1 MPTTEL
7 TRPGVAEID
16 DVQARR
22 RAARI
27 AGLGYVAIFVLAIF
41 ANFVVRESLV
51 HPGDAAA
58 TAADVAASES
68 LFRGGLAAFVV
79 VFLIDVPIA
88 WALYVLFR
96 PAGRDRS
103 LLAAWFRLVYTV
115 MLGVAAVFMFLGLQL
130 VTGGP
135 GTGTMGPE
143 AGLLMFEAFDYAWL
157 VGLFAFGVHL
167 VLLGRMI
174 VASRIAPVW
183 LGWTLIVAGVAYGLD
198 TMAVTLVADYAA
210 IADVMLMVVLI
221 PSVVAELSFTAW
233 LLVTGWR
240 RPRVA
245 AETA

>member
-1 MPTTEL
+1 MTTDAL
-7 TRPGVAEID
+7 IPHATGRAD
-16 DVQARR
+16 DPQVRR
-22 RAARI
+22 RAARV
-27 AGLGYVAIFVLAIF
+27 AGIGYLAIFVLAIF
-41 ANFVVRESLV
+41 ANFVVRGSLV
-51 HPGDAAA
+51 HPGDAVA

-68 LFRGGLAAFVV
+68 LFRAGLAAFVV
-79 VFLIDVPIA
+79 VFLVDVPIA

-103 LLAAWFRLVYTV
+103 LLAAWFRIVYTL

-135 GTGTMGPE
+135 GSGTMGPE
-143 AGLLMFEAFDYAWL
+143 AGMLMFEAFDYAWL
-157 VGLFAFGVHL
+157 VGLVAFGVHL
-167 VLLGRMI
+167 VLLGRLI
-174 VASRIAPVW
+174 TASGLAPTW
-183 LGWTLIVAGVAYGLD
+183 LGWALVVAGVAYGLD
-198 TMAVTLVADYAA
+198 TMAVTLLPDYAA
-210 IADVMLMVVLI
+210 IADVMLLVVAL